1 MKVTSYEQACEL
13 LNLNPTEIKP
23 NFSMVPER
31 HRLAMEKHFEMVIIA
46 QAINRDENTGQ
57 DWNPNWDDY
66 SERKYFPWFDLE
78 KDEEVNPSGF
88 RFFDTYFV
96 YTHSYSTGGSRLCF
110 KTSEDA
116 KYAAET
122 FIDHYRAM
130 MVID

>member
-13 LNLNPTEIKP
+13 LKLNATDIKP

-46 QAINRDENTGQ
+46 QAINRDETTGE
-57 DWNPNWDDY
+57 DWSPNWDDY
-66 SERKYFPWFDLE
+66 DERKYLPWFDLE

-88 RFFDTYFV
+88 RFHDSSYDLTY
-96 YTHSYSTGGSRLCF
+96 SCSAGGSRLCF
-110 KTSEDA
+110 KTAEDA

-130 MVID
+130 MVLE